1 MEVCSEVV
9 EAPPVALG
17 GTRDIFTEGVTDGE
31 NTDADEIDATDAAEE
46 NRRELLVA
54 EEAMDRP
61 PPVLEAVVL
70 PPL

>member
-1 MEVCSEVV
+1 MLAV
-9 EAPPVALG
+9 LG
-17 GTRDIFTEGVTDGE
+17 GNKDILTEGVTDGE

-46 NRRELLVA
+46 KRRELFVV

-70 PPL
+70 FPPLLL